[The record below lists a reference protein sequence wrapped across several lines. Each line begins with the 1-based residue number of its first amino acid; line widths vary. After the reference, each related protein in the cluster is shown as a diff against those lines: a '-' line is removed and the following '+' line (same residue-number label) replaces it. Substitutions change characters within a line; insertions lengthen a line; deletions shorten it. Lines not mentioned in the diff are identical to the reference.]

1 MFKLYTRMGEGE
13 PPEGKVRSRLYGL
26 EPYFALLVRILL
38 AGLFIYSAWHK
49 IADPISFQ
57 MKVYEYE
64 FPPTSWVEA
73 VNSWTG
79 LEVHPEEWVGPVSR
93 VLPWLMVISGAL
105 LLFGFLSRGGAL
117 LQVLLLLL
125 FTAAIEVNI
134 YREVV
139 MSCGCFSEEGHA
151 IGNDLVARNLV
162 LLVLSGY
169 VLDRGPGRFAVDAF
183 LLKIYRGV
191 LKGKPS

>member
-1 MFKLYTRMGEGE
+1 MLKLYARMGEGE
-13 PPEGKVRSRLYGL
+13 PPPPGVRSFLFKA
-26 EPYFALLVRILL
+26 EPYWALLVRVLL
-38 AGLFIYSAWHK
+38 AFLFIYSAWHK
-49 IADPISFQ
+49 IEDPVSFQ

-64 FPPTSWVEA
+64 FPPASWVES

-79 LEVHPEEWVGPVSR
+79 FDFHPEEWTGPVSR

-105 LLFGFLSRGGAL
+105 LLVGFLSRAGAL
-117 LQVLLLLL
+117 LQVFMLLL

-139 MSCGCFSEEGHA
+139 MSCGCFSEEGHS
-151 IGNDLVARNLV
+151 IGIDLVVRNLF

-169 VLDRGPGRFAVDAF
+169 VLDRGPGRFALDRF
-183 LLKIYRGV
+183 LLKIYRG
-191 LKGKPS
+191 LGDKN